1 MAQIKFDTGE
11 ELIAQLPSIGN
22 VHIECSQEMGDALF
36 ELLLNSAPQGSVGCV
51 LRSDIG
57 YERQSVK
64 SYLRFWAE
72 LQGKKQ
78 ETPGALE
85 RFGLKDIAEKKLPKL
100 SVNERMR
107 VQLARVSLQEAEI
120 YFLEEPL
127 LNLDSE
133 NTGRVLKWME
143 ERCGQGKRFV
153 TVNASLRHALL
164 MPGTAFYLEEG
175 RFCQV
180 EEEDAPAFGEG
191 SSEEDIRILKIP
203 AKSGNTMLLFE
214 PGDIDFV
221 ESLNKSNYLSV
232 RGTLF
237 QVARTMD
244 ELEGTLGKC
253 GFFRCHRSYIV
264 NMQRVGQIERL
275 SRNSFCLL
283 LEDKDKTRIPLSKGR
298 IQEMKET
305 FGWQDS
311 F

>member
-1 MAQIKFDTGE
+1 MAQLKYDTGE
-11 ELIAQLPSIGN
+11 ELIAQLPAIGN
-22 VHIECSQEMGDALF
+22 VHIECSQELGDMLF
-36 ELLLNSAPQGSVGCV
+36 ELLMKSAPQGSVGCV
-51 LRSDIG
+51 LRSDMG
-57 YERQSVK
+57 YERQSVQ
-64 SYLRFWAE
+64 SYLRFWAR
-72 LQGKKQ
+72 LQGKRQ
-78 ETPGALE
+78 EAGRVLDW
-85 RFGLKDIAEKKLPKL
+85 FGLTDIAEKKLPGL

-107 VQLARVSLQEAEI
+107 VQLARVSLQDAEL

-143 ERCGQGKRFV
+143 ACCGQGKRFF

-164 MPGTAFYLEEG
+164 MPGTAFYLKEG
-175 RFCQV
+175 SYCQV
-180 EEEDAPAFGEG
+180 EEDENIGYGEE
-191 SSEEDIRILKIP
+191 SPMEDIRILKIP
-203 AKSGNTMLLFE
+203 AKSGNTVLLFD

-232 RGTLF
+232 NGTLF

-244 ELEGTLGKC
+244 ELESALAKC

-275 SRNSFCLL
+275 SKNSLCLL
-283 LEDKDKTRIPLSKGR
+283 LEDKDRTRIPLSKGR
-298 IQEMKET
+298 VGEMKDT
-305 FGWQDS
+305 FGWKES